1 MMWAVYALLAALA
14 GAVMAIL
21 TKVGLKR
28 VDSSVGLAV
37 QSVLILLIA
46 WSTVVFQGNLGQ
58 LRELDRRSWTYLFL
72 AGVVTGASSLLL
84 YRALK
89 LGNASRVVPLD
100 RLSLVFAI
108 LLGSVFLREKV
119 GWQVIVGGGLM
130 AVGALVIASATE

>member
-1 MMWAVYALLAALA
+1 MWVAYALLAALA
-14 GAVMAIL
+14 GAVMATL
-21 TKVGLKR
+21 TKAGLER

-46 WSTVVFQGNLGQ
+46 WGTVAFEGNLGR
-58 LRELDRRSWTYLFL
+58 LGELDRRSWTYLVL
-72 AGVVTGASSLLL
+72 AGVVAGASSLLL

-108 LLGSVFLREKV
+108 LLGSVFLKEKI
-119 GWQVIVGGGLM
+119 GWQGIVGGGLM
-130 AVGALVIASATE
+130 AAGALVIASAGE

>member
-1 MMWAVYALLAALA
+1 MWAVYALLAALA
-14 GAVMAIL
+14 GAVMATL
-21 TKVGLKR
+21 TKAGLKG

-46 WSTVVFQGNLGQ
+46 WGMVAFQGNLGQ
-58 LRELDRRSWTYLFL
+58 LGKLDRRSWTYLLL
-72 AGVVTGASSLLL
+72 AGVVTGVSSLFL

-108 LLGSVFLREKV
+108 LLGGVFLKEKV
-119 GWQVIVGGGLM
+119 DWQVMVGGGLM
-130 AVGALVIASATE
+130 AVGALIIALAHE

>member
-1 MMWAVYALLAALA
+1 MRAVYALLAALA
-14 GAVMAIL
+14 GAVMATL
-21 TKVGLKR
+21 TKAGLKG
-28 VDSSVGLAV
+28 VDSNVGLAV

-46 WSTVVFQGNLGQ
+46 WGAVAFQGNLGR
-58 LRELDRRSWTYLFL
+58 LGELDRRSWTYLLL
-72 AGVVTGASSLLL
+72 AGVVTGVSSLFL

-108 LLGSVFLREKV
+108 LLGSVFLKEKV

-130 AVGALVIASATE
+130 ALGALVIAWASE